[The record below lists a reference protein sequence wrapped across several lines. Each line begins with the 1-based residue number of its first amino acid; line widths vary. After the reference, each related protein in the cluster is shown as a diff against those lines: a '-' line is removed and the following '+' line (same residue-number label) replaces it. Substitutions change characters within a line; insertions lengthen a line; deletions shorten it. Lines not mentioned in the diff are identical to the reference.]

1 MELYNLGATA
11 LPTEGLE
18 LIYVTAS
25 GATITRKASW
35 AAGSPQIPAGAH
47 LLIAN
52 EAGVYAAIADLTYA
66 NGLAASGGSLALR
79 VLGASSAVDAVG
91 WGTAVSSWLEGSPVA
106 APAAG
111 HSIERLPGG
120 AEGSTQDTDQN
131 ALDFVERAVPDPQN
145 SASSPVPTSTPAPSP
160 SVEPSGSPTPTPS
173 VIPSSTPTPTPEQ
186 TAQPTPSPSVTP
198 SPSPTPSPTP
208 VVLTVAAARSL
219 TDGSAATIEGITLT
233 DGAFTDGGG
242 YLADATAGI
251 AVLVSDGTFPGGVL
265 LRATGTIDDR
275 YHQRTLRTTAADV
288 TVLGPA
294 SDPAAISAATGE
306 IGEVLEGQ
314 LAAISGVIASATQLS
329 GGLAF
334 DVDDGSGPIRV
345 VVGTLTGIDTAAW
358 ERGTTVILRG
368 VVGQRDSSGTGSA
381 GYRLQPRSPA
391 DVVAV
396 IPPPTSTPTPSPSPT
411 PSDTPIESPS
421 PSGSPS
427 ASPSRRPPRHPGSSP
442 SLRPARPTAGRD
454 GGSAAW

>member
-1 MELYNLGATA
+1 MLAGCVLSTALGFRDDEASTGAATLTMTTELASGHLVLSEIVTGGTSASDEMVELYNPGATA

-66 NGLAASGGSLALR
+66 NGLAATGGSLALR

-120 AEGSTQDTDQN
+120 AAGSTQDTDQN

-145 SASSPVPTSTPAPSP
+145 SASSPVPTSTPTPSP
-160 SVEPSGSPTPTPS
+160 SGEPSASQTPTPS
-173 VIPSSTPTPTPEQ
+173 VIPSSTPTVSAEPTV
-186 TAQPTPSPSVTP
+186 QPTPSPTATP

-208 VVLTVAAARSL
+208 VVLTVAAAREL
-219 TDGSAATIEGITLT
+219 PDGSEATIEGITLT

-242 YLADATAGI
+242 YL
-251 AVLVSDGTFPGGVL
+251 
-265 LRATGTIDDR
+265 
-275 YHQRTLRTTAADV
+275 
-288 TVLGPA
+288 
-294 SDPAAISAATGE
+294 
-306 IGEVLEGQ
+306 
-314 LAAISGVIASATQLS
+314 
-329 GGLAF
+329 
-334 DVDDGSGPIRV
+334 
-345 VVGTLTGIDTAAW
+345 LT
-358 ERGTTVILRG
+358 RR
-368 VVGQRDSSGTGSA
+368 
-381 GYRLQPRSPA
+381 P
-391 DVVAV
+391 
-396 IPPPTSTPTPSPSPT
+396 
-411 PSDTPIESPS
+411 
-421 PSGSPS
+421 
-427 ASPSRRPPRHPGSSP
+427 ASPSS
-442 SLRPARPTAGRD
+442 
-454 GGSAAW
+454 